1 MTTALLVIDMQQE
14 FARRTEVGLSR
25 SNPGAEQ
32 TIAALLALFRG
43 RGLPVFH
50 VHHDDPDPARPFR
63 LDRPGGRVMPCAAPL
78 PGEPV
83 HVKHGSSGFV
93 GTGLEAALRDAG
105 VTRLVAVGAAVN
117 YCVDSTVRM
126 AANLGF
132 EVLLPA
138 DATFGFSVTG
148 PGGRQHAPDEV
159 LSVIL
164 GSLAGDF
171 AEITAAAEIA
181 ARL

>member
-1 MTTALLVIDMQQE
+1 MTTALLVIDLQQE
-14 FARRTEVGLSR
+14 FARRTAAGLPR
-25 SNPGAEQ
+25 SNPGAEARI
-32 TIAALLALFRG
+32 TELLGLFRA
-43 RGLPVFH
+43 RGLPVVH
-50 VHHDDPDPARPFR
+50 VHHDDPDPAAPFR
-63 LDRPGGRVMPCAAPL
+63 LDGPGGQPMPCAAPL

-93 GTGLEAALRDAG
+93 GTGLEAGLRAAG
-105 VTRLVAVGAAVN
+105 ITRLVVIGAAVN
-117 YCVDSTVRM
+117 YCVDSTIRG

-132 EVLLPA
+132 DVLLPA
-138 DATFGFSVTG
+138 DATFGFGVTG
-148 PGGRQHAPDEV
+148 PTGRQHDPDEV

-171 AEITAAAEIA
+171 AEITTAAAIP